1 MRLLGHSPS
10 KEVRLVAIDPVC
22 GMEVAEGQ
30 ASGRSEYDGK
40 AYYFCS
46 VECQEE
52 FEDDPESYLDDLG
65 GQEDQAQEK
74 LA

>member
-1 MRLLGHSPS
+1 M
-10 KEVRLVAIDPVC
+10 AIDPVC

-65 GQEDQAQEK
+65 GLEDEAQEK
-74 LA
+74 SA